1 MVFSQESQNF
11 VCYPNWKGIYSD
23 IGTPAS
29 ALQAPLNYHVVLT
42 TEPDADGGVQ
52 TFVYKVPETW
62 MDVNLAYFLYPS
74 PGFNVNGV
82 KPWNWGDISFKKRRF
97 PVTSYVEY
105 DVVDLLTETGPGNS
119 FFKIFF
125 VLFFSL
131 FLSSVPNFDAI
142 RQMEGA
148 QVQVEQD
155 EISNTR
161 RRISTRLEDEISNS
175 RRLSNKRT
183 SSEEKNYENH
193 PGISQLVNLSGD
205 EESEWEGQAESHPKA
220 GSSKVA
226 KRICGPAELGNKSVP
241 DSPNSTPE
249 EDYDHQLSPIKLSM
263 KEASATGTSN
273 ISTLNF

>member
-1 MVFSQESQNF
+1 M
-11 VCYPNWKGIYSD
+11 YSD

-82 KPWNWGDISFKKRRF
+82 KPGNWGDIFKKKGVFLKLPMWNTTR
-97 PVTSYVEY
+97 
-105 DVVDLLTETGPGNS
+105 VVDLLTETGPGNS
-119 FFKIFF
+119 FLKIFF
-125 VLFFSL
+125 VLFFSF
-131 FLSSVPNFDAI
+131 FLSSVPFFDAI

-161 RRISTRLEDEISNS
+161 RRLSTTLEDEISNS
-175 RRLSNKRT
+175 RRLSKKRP
-183 SSEEKNYENH
+183 SSEER
-193 PGISQLVNLSGD
+193 L
-205 EESEWEGQAESHPKA
+205 
-220 GSSKVA
+220 
-226 KRICGPAELGNKSVP
+226 
-241 DSPNSTPE
+241 
-249 EDYDHQLSPIKLSM
+249 
-263 KEASATGTSN
+263 
-273 ISTLNF
+273 